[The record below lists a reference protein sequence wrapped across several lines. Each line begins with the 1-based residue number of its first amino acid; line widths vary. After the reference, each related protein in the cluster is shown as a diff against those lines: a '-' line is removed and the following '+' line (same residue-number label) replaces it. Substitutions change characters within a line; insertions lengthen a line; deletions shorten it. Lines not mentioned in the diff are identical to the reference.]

1 MTRVQILEDKKAL
14 VLEKRD
20 SLEDKIS
27 DIGRREQAKLVE
39 VLVPYFKNFREEV
52 VVDIKRGGVYFSMPH
67 PEYTY
72 NKELFTIYL
81 DESWNE
87 KEIAYKGLN
96 LSYYT
101 TQTKGMDSWELMRL
115 RMLGEAAEIILYSQN
130 EILEKINAVA
140 KSFLNEKTE
149 IYSQMT
155 ELRREIDTYASQIR
169 ELKRE
174 KMREDLMGEGVRFQK
189 AANIQLKFNYSARVK
204 SIKLEDVSKSGKR
217 ATVVFTYAYNES
229 SVSREENVDVAKITD
244 QVLAHIDN
252 IESTLELV

>member
-14 VLEKRD
+14 VLDKR
-20 SLEDKIS
+20 SNLEDKIS

-39 VLVPYFKNFREEV
+39 VLVPYFKNFKEEV
-52 VVDIKRGGVYFSMPH
+52 VIDIKRGGVYFSMPH
-67 PEYTY
+67 PDFTY
-72 NKELFTIYL
+72 NKELFNIYL
-81 DESWNE
+81 DESWND
-87 KEIAYKGLN
+87 KEEAYKGLN

-101 TQTKGMDSWELMRL
+101 TQTKGMNSWELMRL
-115 RMLGEAAEIILYSQN
+115 RMLGEVAEIILYSQK

-155 ELRREIDTYASQIR
+155 ELRRETNTFESQIR

-174 KMREDLMGEGVRFQK
+174 KIREDLMGEGVTFK
-189 AANIQLKFNYSARVK
+189 KDTYIQLKFNYTVRIK
-204 SIKLEDVSKSGKR
+204 SIKLVDVSKSGKR
-217 ATVVFTYAYNES
+217 ATAVITFAFNES

-244 QVLAHIDN
+244 QVLAR
-252 IESTLELV
+252 IEDIVSTLELV

>member
-14 VLEKRD
+14 VAEKRD

-27 DIGRREQAKLVE
+27 DIGRREQAELIR

-67 PEYTY
+67 PDYTY
-72 NKELFTIYL
+72 NKELFNIYL
-81 DESWNE
+81 DENWSD
-87 KEIAYKGLN
+87 KEEAYKGLN

-115 RMLGEAAEIILYSQN
+115 RMLGEAAEIILYSQK
-130 EILEKINAVA
+130 EILEKINGVA
-140 KSFLNEKTE
+140 KSFLDEKTE

-155 ELRREIDTYASQIR
+155 ELRREIDTYESQIR
-169 ELKRE
+169 ELKRG
-174 KMREDLMGEGVRFQK
+174 KMREDLMGEGIRFQK
-189 AANIQLKFNYSARVK
+189 DAHIQLKFNYSARIK
-204 SIKLEDVSKSGKR
+204 SIKLVDVSKSGKR
-217 ATVVFTYAYNES
+217 ATAVFTYAYNES

-244 QVLAHIDN
+244 QVLAHINN

>member
-14 VLEKRD
+14 VLAERNN
-20 SLEDKIS
+20 LEDKLNS
-27 DIGRREQAKLVE
+27 IGKREQERLTE
-39 VLVPYFKNFREEV
+39 VLLPYFKNFKEEV
-52 VVDIKRGGVYFSMPH
+52 VIDIRRGGVYFSIPH
-67 PEYTY
+67 PDYTY
-72 NKELFTIYL
+72 NKELFNIYL
-81 DESWNE
+81 DESWSE
-87 KEIAYKGLN
+87 KELAYKGLN

-140 KSFLNEKTE
+140 KSFLDEKTE
-149 IYSQMT
+149 VYSQIT
-155 ELRREIDTYASQIR
+155 KVRREIDTYASQIR

-174 KMREDLMGEGVRFQK
+174 KMREDLMGEGVRFQE

-204 SIKLEDVSKSGKR
+204 SIKLVDVSKSGKK
-217 ATVVFTYAYNES
+217 ATAVFEFSHHES
-229 SVSREENVDVAKITD
+229 ISREENVDVVKITD
-244 QVLAHIDN
+244 QVLAHADN

>member
-14 VLEKRD
+14 VLEKR
-20 SLEDKIS
+20 SNLEDKIS

-39 VLVPYFKNFREEV
+39 VLLPYFKNFREEV

-67 PEYTY
+67 PDYTY

-87 KEIAYKGLN
+87 KELAYKGLN

-115 RMLGEAAEIILYSQN
+115 RMLGEAAEIILYSQK
-130 EILEKINAVA
+130 EILEKINGVA
-140 KSFLNEKTE
+140 KSFLDEKTE
-149 IYSQMT
+149 IYSQIT
-155 ELRREIDTYASQIR
+155 EVRKEINTYESQII

-174 KMREDLMGEGVRFQK
+174 KMRGDLMGEGIRFQK
-189 AANIQLKFNYSARVK
+189 AAHIQLKFNYTARVK
-204 SIKLEDVSKSGKR
+204 SIKLVDVSKSGKK
-217 ATVVFTYAYNES
+217 ATAVFEFSHHES
-229 SVSREENVDVAKITD
+229 ISREENVDVAKITD

-252 IESTLELV
+252 IESALELV